1 MLMYLLKN
9 AWLNLLRRPAFSTSV
24 ILSMGLTLALLLNAS
39 GLFYYVMWQ
48 PLPYPAADQLYK
60 IDQQQLD
67 QSGRPN
73 VTAYGYASLMQLYQL
88 APADSVFNTVALAHY
103 DDEILASHPD
113 TPKLATTYVTA
124 EFLPLLGASTQLG
137 QLPAATNHVELAP
150 PTAVLSAASWHSL
163 FGADPEIV
171 GKTLVIRGQSFVVS
185 AVLASNFIEP
195 ELWQAGRQTAVWL
208 SWQHNPVPADI
219 RKRFGDRTNP
229 RIAIGQLKSSL
240 TPALATQQLTALM
253 DQHWQQNTADI
264 DFYQGWH
271 VRMQL
276 QPLRDVLF
284 SQSTLTA
291 WLMLACAGGLLL
303 IASANLA
310 NLLLS
315 RAAERQKELAIS
327 AAVGATPSQLR
338 LLIFSEIML
347 LLQLSAV
354 TGWGLSLFGLECFR
368 TFIPDALPLSGY
380 QHASV
385 TSWFCAAALM
395 TLIAL
400 ALTLLCCR
408 FVNFRQLQGQLASG
422 SKGGSRPISRRTR
435 QLLVFSQVSVSVSA
449 ALMLL
454 NLSFLSS
461 ALNTMQDRQVFT
473 TNQLHSLEVRL
484 NSPQP
489 LAPEQYS
496 ALLQELQQRLE
507 QLPQVLAVSRAIS
520 PQLSSTNTWS
530 LIDEKTGQT
539 ALPQAQII
547 DEHFFQVTKQPLLSG
562 QDFTTEQIKSTEQV
576 LIINDV
582 LANQLYSGSA
592 AVGQRLSFDL
602 SAGASTS
609 FAIIGVVQGL
619 KKPGETIVPPRV
631 YRPMHTGSS
640 FILALKPNQQLAKHQ
655 LAALLQQISP
665 LLLIYRLEAFD
676 QQRSVLLQKQQLI
689 AFAAILLIV
698 LSVLLTAVG
707 LYGVINYH
715 IQLRSAEIGVRL
727 ALGATRGRILRLFL
741 SDHGSPATLGLL
753 AGLSLILTVH
763 SALHPQVQQFMSQ
776 HLWSLL
782 LLTISFLVAMSLLA
796 VVLPLYRCT
805 KHSAGHLIHHS
816 HQGH

>member
-1 MLMYLLKN
+1 MLTYLLKN

-67 QSGRPN
+67 QNGQPN

-88 APADSVFNTVALAHY
+88 APADSVFDTVALAHY
-103 DDEILASHPD
+103 DDEILASHQD
-113 TPKLATTYVTA
+113 TPKLATAYVTA

-137 QLPAATNHVELAP
+137 QLPAATGHVELAP

-185 AVLASNFIEP
+185 AVLTSNFIEP

-229 RIAIGQLKSSL
+229 RIAIGQLRSSL

-264 DFYQGWH
+264 GFYQGWH
-271 VRMQL
+271 VRMLL
-276 QPLRDVLF
+276 QPFRDVLF

-303 IASANLA
+303 IACANLA

-327 AAVGATPSQLR
+327 AAVGARPSQLH
-338 LLIFSEIML
+338 LLLFSEIML
-347 LLQLSAV
+347 LLQLSAI
-354 TGWGLSLFGLECFR
+354 TGWGLSLLGVECIR

-380 QHASV
+380 QHAGFASL
-385 TSWFCAAALM
+385 FCAAALM

-408 FVNFRQLQGQLASG
+408 FINFRQLQGQLASG

-435 QLLVFSQVSVSVSA
+435 QLLIFSQVSVSA

-461 ALNTMQDRQVFT
+461 ALSTTQDPQVFT
-473 TNQLHSLEVRL
+473 TKQLHSLEVRL

-496 ALLQELQQRLE
+496 ALLQELQQRLQ
-507 QLPQVLAVSRAIS
+507 QLPEVQAVSRAIS

-539 ALPQAQII
+539 ALPQAQIV
-547 DEHFFQVTKQPLLSG
+547 DEYFFQVTKQPLLSG
-562 QDFTTEQIKSTEQV
+562 QDFTTAQIKSAEQV

-582 LANQLYSGSA
+582 LANQLYPGSTA
-592 AVGQRLSFDL
+592 AGQRLSFDL
-602 SAGASTS
+602 SGGASTS

-619 KKPGETIVPPRV
+619 KKPGETTVPPRV

-689 AFAAILLIV
+689 AFAAILLIL
-698 LSVLLTAVG
+698 LSILLTAVG

-741 SDHGSPATLGLL
+741 SDHSSPAILGLL

-782 LLTISFLVAMSLLA
+782 LLTSSFLVVMSLLA
-796 VVLPLYRCT
+796 LVLPLYRCT
-805 KHSAGHLIHHS
+805 KQSAGDLIQQS
-816 HQGH
+816 YQGH